1 MSDQTTAA
9 PGPSEETA
17 DEYRHHALNAS
28 VRAALEAYFD
38 RMGNHEPRDL
48 YELVLAE
55 VEQPMIQTVME
66 RCRGNQTLAARVLG
80 LSRGTLRKKL
90 ARYGIE

>member
-1 MSDQTTAA
+1 M
-9 PGPSEETA
+9 
-17 DEYRHHALNAS
+17 
-28 VRAALEAYFD
+28 RAALEAYFD

-48 YELVLAE
+48 YKLVLAE

-90 ARYGIE
+90 ACYGIE